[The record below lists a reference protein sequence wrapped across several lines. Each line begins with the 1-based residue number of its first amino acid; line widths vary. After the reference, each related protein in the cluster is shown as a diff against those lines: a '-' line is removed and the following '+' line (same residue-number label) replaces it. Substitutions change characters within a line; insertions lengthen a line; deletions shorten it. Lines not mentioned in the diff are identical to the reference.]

1 MRRRDVVELV
11 LLAALWGAS
20 FLFMRLGAVDFGP
33 LALVFLRVAGA
44 AAVLWP
50 LAALRGESAA
60 LRRHWRAI
68 AMVGIVNSAAPF
80 LLYMVAVLVLSAG
93 LASIFN
99 ATAPLWAAVVAWAWL
114 GEQPSRSRLL
124 GLAIGF
130 AGVAGLGLHNAS
142 FKTGA
147 HGISPALGTAAC
159 IAATLCYGVGAN
171 LAKRYL
177 AGVPPL
183 AVAAGS
189 QLWAAAV
196 TLPLALLAWPAVPPG
211 PIAWAGVAALAFAC
225 TGLAY
230 LLYFRLI
237 AHAGPANAIAVTYLI
252 PVFAVLW
259 GAMFLGEQVTAAMVA
274 GCGVILLGTALATGL
289 IGERRSARA
298 G

>member
-1 MRRRDVVELV
+1 MRRRDVAELM

-33 LALVFLRVAGA
+33 AALVFLRVAGA

-50 LAALRGESAA
+50 LAALHGESVA

-68 AMVGIVNSAAPF
+68 AVVGIVNSAAPF
-80 LLYMVAVLVLSAG
+80 LFYMVALLVLSGG

-114 GEQPSRSRLL
+114 AERPSRMRLI
-124 GLAIGF
+124 GLAVGF
-130 AGVAGLGLHNAS
+130 AGVAGLGLHSAS
-142 FKTGA
+142 FKPGA
-147 HGISPALGTAAC
+147 HGVSPALGTAAC
-159 IAATLCYGVGAN
+159 IAATICYGFGAN
-171 LAKRYL
+171 LTKRHL

-189 QLWAAAV
+189 QLSAAV
-196 TLPLALLAWPAVPPG
+196 VTLVPALLAWPATWPG
-211 PIAWAGVAALAFAC
+211 PKAWAGVAALAFAC

-259 GAMFLGEQVTAAMVA
+259 GAMFLGEAVTAAMVA

-289 IGERRSARA
+289 IGERRVARA
-298 G
+298 